1 MKIALTGA
9 SGLVGSRIVELLDK
23 DFTFIS
29 IPQNEMD
36 ITNKDAVGGK
46 IKIPTLIFSCIW
58 PDIPM

>member
-1 MKIALTGA
+1 MMKIALTGA

-36 ITNKDAVGGK
+36 ITNKDAVGENK
-46 IKIPTLIFSCIW
+46 NTDFDIFLHLA
-58 PDIPM
+58 DIPM

>member
-46 IKIPTLIFSCIW
+46 
-58 PDIPM
+58 